1 MSAKI
6 NERLSNHVADLA
18 AVFFKLHDYHWHVRG
33 PRFKNVHELTE
44 SYYDDINE
52 VLDAVAERLGQLGEA
67 APASLK
73 TYVAKTKITVPEK
86 GSYTDEEV
94 IAGVKADFE
103 YLLKEFKKT
112 RDLAAEEDDAATDN
126 LFADYITDLE
136 KKIWMLRATLG

>member
-1 MSAKI
+1 MSTKI

-18 AVFFKLHDYHWHVRG
+18 AVFFKLHDYHWHVQG
-33 PRFKNVHELTE
+33 PRFKTIHELTE

-52 VLDAVAERLGQLGEA
+52 VLDAVAERLVQQGGV

-73 TYVAKTKITVPEK
+73 TYAGKTKIAVPEK

-94 IAGVKADFE
+94 VAGVKADFE
-103 YLLKEFKKT
+103 YLLKEFKET
-112 RDLAAEEDDAATDN
+112 RRLAAEEDDAATDN